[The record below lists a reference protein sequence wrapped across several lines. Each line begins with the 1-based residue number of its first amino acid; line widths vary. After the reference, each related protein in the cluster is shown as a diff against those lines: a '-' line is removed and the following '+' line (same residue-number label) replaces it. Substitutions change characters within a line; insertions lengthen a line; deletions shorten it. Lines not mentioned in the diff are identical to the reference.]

1 MTYSIIN
8 RAKTLEG
15 FPISKRWP
23 AQNPNILQLYSMPT
37 PNGQKVSIMLEE
49 LGMEYE
55 AHKIPLNDEGVTSS
69 EFLSLNPNNKIPAII
84 DPNGPEGKPLGLFE
98 SGAILNYLADKTGL
112 FNGSN
117 AAQKYEVQQWLMFQ
131 MAGFGPMS
139 GQLGFF
145 FSFAGKDFEDKRP
158 LERYL
163 NEVKRMLNVMERR
176 LNDRDWIAGDYSIAD
191 MSIAPWL
198 NCIEHFFEAG
208 EATGL
213 RDLPNISNYM
223 DRFNERPAV
232 KRGNN
237 VPEHN
242 WG

>member
-1 MTYSIIN
+1 MKDVITTY
-8 RAKTLEG
+8 AQVVQQ
-15 FPISKRWP
+15 FPINKRWP
-23 AQNPNILQLYSMPT
+23 AENPDVLQLYSMPT

-49 LGMEYE
+49 SGLEYE
-55 AHKIPLNDEGVTSS
+55 AHKIPFSDEGVTSS

-84 DPNGPEGKPLGLFE
+84 DPNGPDGKPLGLFE

-112 FNGSN
+112 FKGNTVV
-117 AAQKYEVQQWLMFQ
+117 QKYTVQQWLMFQ

-163 NEVKRMLNVMERR
+163 GEVKRMLNVMEKR
-176 LNDRDWIAGDYSIAD
+176 LTDREWIAGDYSIAD
-191 MSIAPWL
+191 MSIVPWL
-198 NCIEHFFEAG
+198 NCIEKFYGAG
-208 EATGL
+208 EVTGL
-213 RDLPNISNYM
+213 RKLKNISDYM
-223 DRFNERPAV
+223 DRFNDRPAV
-232 KRGNN
+232 QRGNN
-237 VPEHN
+237 VPEHD